1 MVGCYKITIDKNIS
15 MKKLHYILMAIMA
28 LGLSFTSCTE
38 DEEPF
43 ETITENDDPRILDP
57 IFADGQNGELPLIAE
72 IDRDGNFTME
82 LVVTP
87 SAYST
92 VTWMIDGNQVNEG
105 TELDINLKAGTYHF
119 KVLVT
124 TDAGKSTY
132 REGTV
137 KVNPLAE
144 DPWAAEQGFER
155 IIVPGGSAVLYG
167 ENLNLVNSLVIGGK
181 TIDDLNYVEG
191 DGGNY
196 IEYTVP
202 ADLSVGQYRVLLV
215 DESGNEYGA
224 NTVTVTQSAFVTE
237 GAGRANPNSE
247 WRLTG
252 LNMDQIASLTIGG
265 ETITDF
271 AEQSATELV
280 LTSPDLEAGT
290 YSLTGK
296 TTDGNDVEFYSK
308 GSVKTEITVTF
319 SSETVLFEGHH
330 YVSWIFDDGN
340 PNKTFNL
347 IGKDV
352 FASMSAG
359 STLSIY
365 YSIEPADVD
374 RQLQTT
380 SGWWTMLPG
389 TEAVMLNEDGVVEVV
404 LTQEALDL
412 IQAQDGFLCVGH
424 GYYVD
429 KVTVN

>member
-1 MVGCYKITIDKNIS
+1 LKKFND
-15 MKKLHYILMAIMA
+15 MKKLQYILMAFLA
-28 LGLSFTSCTE
+28 LSLSFSSCTE

-57 IFADGQNGELPLIAE
+57 IFADGQNGQLPLIAE
-72 IDRDGNFTME
+72 LDRDANLTME

-87 SAYST
+87 SAYTT
-92 VTWMIDGNQVNEG
+92 VSWMIDENQVQEG

-124 TDAGKSTY
+124 TDAGKTTY

-137 KVNPLAE
+137 RVNPLAG
-144 DPWAAEQGFER
+144 DPRAADQGYER
-155 IIVPGGSAVLYG
+155 IIVPGGNAVFYG
-167 ENLNLVNSLVIGGK
+167 DNLNLVNGIVIDGK
-181 TIDDLNYVEG
+181 TISDINYVEG
-191 DGGNY
+191 EEGNY

-202 ADLSVGQYRVLLV
+202 ADLSAGQYRVLLV
-215 DESGNEYGA
+215 DEAGNEFGG
-224 NTVTVTQSAFVTE
+224 NTVTVTQSALVTE
-237 GAGRANPNSE
+237 GFGRANPNSE
-247 WRLTG
+247 WTLTG

-265 ETITDF
+265 ETITSF
-271 AEQSATELV
+271 SGQTATELV
-280 LTSPDLEAGT
+280 LTSPNFDAGT
-290 YSLTGK
+290 YSMTG
-296 TTDGNDVEFYSK
+296 TTSSNAGLEFYSE
-308 GSVKTEITVTF
+308 GSIKTEVTVTF

-330 YVSWIFDDGN
+330 YVSWIFEDGN

-352 FASMSAG
+352 FAGMSAG
-359 STLSIY
+359 SILSIQ

-380 SGWWTMLPG
+380 TGWWTMLPG
-389 TEAVMLNEDGVVEVV
+389 TEAVILNEDGVVDVV

-429 KVTVN
+429 RVTLK

>member
-1 MVGCYKITIDKNIS
+1 
-15 MKKLHYILMAIMA
+15 MKKLQYILMAILA
-28 LGLSFTSCTE
+28 LSLFFTSCSE

-57 IFADGQNGELPLIAE
+57 IFSDGQNGQLPLIAE
-72 IDRDGNFTME
+72 IDRDANLTME

-87 SAYST
+87 SAFST
-92 VTWMIDGNQVNEG
+92 VTWMIDGYEVHEG

-124 TDAGKSTY
+124 TDAGKTTH

-137 KVNPLAE
+137 RVNPLE
-144 DPWAAEQGFER
+144 GDPWSAEQAFER
-155 IIVPGGSAVLYG
+155 IIVPGGTAVLYG
-167 ENLNLVNSLVIGGK
+167 NNLNLVKSLIVGGK
-181 TIDDLNYVEG
+181 TIGDLNYVDDAE
-191 DGGNY
+191 GNY
-196 IEYTVP
+196 LEYTVP
-202 ADLSVGQYRVLLV
+202 VDLGVGQYRVLLV
-215 DESGNEYGA
+215 DEAGNEYGA
-224 NTVTVTQSAFVTE
+224 NTVTATQSAFVTE
-237 GAGRANPNSE
+237 GASRANPNSE
-247 WRLTG
+247 WRLSG

-265 ETITDF
+265 ETITSFVD
-271 AEQSATELV
+271 QSATELV

-296 TTDGNDVEFYSK
+296 TSSNSDVEFYSG
-308 GSVKTEITVTF
+308 GSVKTEVTVTF

-330 YVSWIFDDGN
+330 YVSWIFEDGN

-352 FASMSAG
+352 FATMSAG
-359 STLSIY
+359 SILSIH
-365 YSIEPADVD
+365 YSIEPADAD

-429 KVTVN
+429 RVTLK

>member
-1 MVGCYKITIDKNIS
+1 
-15 MKKLHYILMAIMA
+15 MKKLQYILMAIMA
-28 LGLSFTSCTE
+28 LSLSFTSCTE

-57 IFADGQNGELPLIAE
+57 IFADGQNGQLPLIAE
-72 IDRDGNFTME
+72 LNRDANLTME

-92 VTWMIDGNQVNEG
+92 VSWMIDGNQVHEG

-124 TDAGKSTY
+124 TDAGKTTH

-137 KVNPLAE
+137 RVNPLDG
-144 DPWAAEQGFER
+144 DPWATEQGYER
-155 IIVPGGSAVLYG
+155 IIVPGGTAVLYG
-167 ENLNLVNSLVIGGK
+167 DNLSLVNSMAIDGK
-181 TIDDLNYVEG
+181 SISDLNYVEG
-191 DGGNY
+191 EEGNY
-196 IEYTVP
+196 IEYPVP
-202 ADLSVGQYRVLLV
+202 ADLSAGQYRVLLV
-215 DESGNEYGA
+215 DEAGNEYGA
-224 NTVTVTQSAFVTE
+224 DIVTVTKSALVTE
-237 GAGRANPNSE
+237 GTGRTNPNSE
-247 WRLTG
+247 WILSG

-265 ETITDF
+265 ETITSF
-271 AEQSATELV
+271 TEQTATELV
-280 LTSPDLEAGT
+280 LTSPDFEAGT
-290 YSLTGK
+290 YSMTGK
-296 TTDGNDVEFYSK
+296 TSNDADLEFFSS
-308 GSVKTEITVTF
+308 GSIKTEVTVTF

-330 YVSWIFDDGN
+330 YVSWIFEDGN

-352 FASMSAG
+352 FAGISAG
-359 STLSIY
+359 SILSIQ

-380 SGWWTMLPG
+380 TGWWTMLPD
-389 TEAVMLNEDGVVEVV
+389 TEAVILNEDGVVDVV

-429 KVTVN
+429 RVTLK

>member
-1 MVGCYKITIDKNIS
+1 
-15 MKKLHYILMAIMA
+15 MKKLQYILMAIMA
-28 LGLSFTSCTE
+28 LSLSFTSCTK

-57 IFADGQNGELPLIAE
+57 IFANGQNGQLPLIAE
-72 IDRDGNFTME
+72 IDRDANLTME

-92 VTWMIDGNQVNEG
+92 VSWLIDGNEVHEG
-105 TELDINLKAGTYHF
+105 NELDINLKAGTYLF

-137 KVNPLAE
+137 RVNPLQD
-144 DPWAAEQGFER
+144 DPWATEQGFER
-155 IIVPGGSAVLYG
+155 IIIPGGTAVLYG
-167 ENLNLVNSLVIGGK
+167 DNLNLVKGIVIDGK
-181 TIDDLNYVEG
+181 TISDLDYVE
-191 DGGNY
+191 DAEGNY
-196 IEYTVP
+196 LEYTVP
-202 ADLSVGQYRVLLV
+202 ADLSVGQYRILLV
-215 DESGNEYGA
+215 DEAGSEYGA
-224 NTVTVTQSAFVTE
+224 NTIMVTVSALVTE
-237 GAGRANPNSE
+237 GASRANPNSE

-252 LNMDQIASLTIGG
+252 LNMDQIASLTING
-265 ETITDF
+265 ETITNFID
-271 AEQSATELV
+271 QTATELV

-290 YSLTGK
+290 YSMTGK
-296 TTDGNDVEFYSK
+296 TGSNTDVEFYSG
-308 GSVKTEITVTF
+308 GSVKTEVTVTF
-319 SSETVLFEGHH
+319 SSEQVLFEGHH
-330 YVSWIFDDGN
+330 YVSWIFEDGN

-352 FASMSAG
+352 FATISAG
-359 STLSIY
+359 SILSIH
-365 YSIEPADVD
+365 YSIEPADAD

-389 TEAVMLNEDGVVEVV
+389 TEAVILNEDGVVEVV

-429 KVTVN
+429 RVTLK

>member
-1 MVGCYKITIDKNIS
+1 
-15 MKKLHYILMAIMA
+15 MKKLQYILMAIMA
-28 LGLSFTSCTE
+28 LSVSFTSCTK

-57 IFADGQNGELPLIAE
+57 IFADGQNGQLPLIAE
-72 IDRDGNFTME
+72 INRDANLTMG

-92 VTWMIDGNQVNEG
+92 VTWLIDGNEVHEG
-105 TELDINLKAGTYHF
+105 TELDINLKAGTYLF

-137 KVNPLAE
+137 RVNPLE
-144 DPWAAEQGFER
+144 DDPWATEQGFER
-155 IIVPGGSAVLYG
+155 IIIPGSTAILYG
-167 ENLNLVNSLVIGGK
+167 DNLNLVKGIVIDGK
-181 TIDDLNYVEG
+181 TISNLNYVE
-191 DGGNY
+191 DAEGNY
-196 IEYTVP
+196 LEYAVP
-202 ADLSVGQYRVLLV
+202 ADLSVGQYRILLV
-215 DESGNEYGA
+215 DEAGSEYGA
-224 NTVTVTQSAFVTE
+224 NTIMVTVSALVTE
-237 GAGRANPNSE
+237 GASRANPNSE
-247 WRLTG
+247 WRLSG
-252 LNMDQIASLTIGG
+252 LNMDQIASLTING
-265 ETITDF
+265 ETITSF
-271 AEQSATELV
+271 TEQTTTELV
-280 LTSPDLEAGT
+280 LTSPDLDAGT

-296 TTDGNDVEFYSK
+296 TSSNTDVEFYSG
-308 GSVKTEITVTF
+308 GSVKTEIMVTF
-319 SSETVLFEGHH
+319 SSEQVLFEGHH
-330 YVSWIFDDGN
+330 YVSWSFEDGN

-352 FASMSAG
+352 FAAISAG
-359 STLSIY
+359 SILSIH
-365 YSIEPADVD
+365 YSIEPADAD

-389 TEAVMLNEDGVVEVV
+389 TEAVILNEDGVVEVV

-429 KVTVN
+429 KVTLK

>member
-1 MVGCYKITIDKNIS
+1 
-15 MKKLHYILMAIMA
+15 MKKLQYILMAFLA
-28 LGLSFTSCTE
+28 LSLSFSSCTE

-43 ETITENDDPRILDP
+43 ETITENDEPRILDP
-57 IFADGQNGELPLIAE
+57 IFATGQDGQLPLISE
-72 IDRDGNFTME
+72 IDRDGNLTME
-82 LVVTP
+82 VVVTP
-87 SAYST
+87 STYST
-92 VTWMIDGNQVNEG
+92 VTWLIDDNEVDEG
-105 TELDINLKAGTYHF
+105 TELDINLKAGTYLF

-124 TDAGKSTY
+124 TDAGKSTW

-137 KVNPLAE
+137 KVNPLPD
-144 DPWAAEQGFER
+144 DPWATEEGFER
-155 IIVPGGSAVLYG
+155 IIVPGGTAVLYG
-167 ENLNLVNSLVIGGK
+167 DNLNLVESIVIDGK
-181 TIDDLNYVEG
+181 TISDLNYVE
-191 DGGNY
+191 DAEGNY

-202 ADLSVGQYRVLLV
+202 DDLSVGKYRVLLV
-215 DESGNEYGA
+215 DEAGNEYGA

-237 GAGRANPNSE
+237 GAARANPNSE
-247 WRLTG
+247 WRLSG

-265 ETITDF
+265 ETITSFTD
-271 AEQSATELV
+271 QSATELV

-296 TTDGNDVEFYSK
+296 TSSNTDVEFYSA

-330 YVSWIFDDGN
+330 YVSWVFEDGN

-352 FASMSAG
+352 FAGMSAG
-359 STLSIY
+359 SILSIH

-380 SGWWTMLPG
+380 SGWWTLLPG
-389 TEAVMLNEDGVVEVV
+389 TEAVMLSEAGVVEVV
-404 LTQEALDL
+404 LTREALDL

-429 KVTVN
+429 KVTLK